1 MLGCRLSTASQ
12 NLQTNFLSAMA
23 SHHASLGRR
32 TLEEIRQKR
41 AAQKLSK
48 TSSGPDL
55 TLPPNP
61 SEVFGIKKSSSGS
74 GISESD
80 ITGLVSQ
87 LQELQKRNVELD
99 EENRKLSSELHS
111 NKVEND
117 MLQKRVNDLEK
128 NTVPSLRR
136 ALKDVA
142 MEKDAA
148 VVAREDF
155 SAQVRALKKRLKE
168 AEEEQYRAEEDTAA
182 LRAELNSLQQQ
193 AISGDLAAIASRGGP
208 PDHMQAIEKE
218 LADLKSQ
225 LEQESMLR
233 RQEGM
238 LRRQEQQ
245 QLAEERIRVSAIIS
259 EKKELEEKLAVMS
272 REASDFL
279 SNAGTSERGAQF
291 TMEDKD
297 RLEKQLHDMAVAV
310 ERLENSRQKLLME
323 IDSQSSEIERLFE
336 ENSNLSSAYQE
347 ATGMVTL
354 WENQVKDCLNQN
366 EELRIMLDKLRTEQ
380 ASISI
385 INDREGHKRNLGSN
399 NEGAGEIPQ
408 AYTAEVVSLKGQL
421 AKEQSKA
428 ETLSAEV
435 LQLSAQLQQA
445 VQAYNGLARLYKPVL
460 RNIESNLLKMKQDSS
475 LTVQ

>member
-1 MLGCRLSTASQ
+1 
-12 NLQTNFLSAMA
+12 MA

-80 ITGLVSQ
+80 ISGLVSQ
-87 LQELQKRNVELD
+87 IQELQKRNVELD
-99 EENRKLSSELHS
+99 EENKRLSLELHS
-111 NKVEND
+111 NKAEND
-117 MLQKRVNDLEK
+117 MLHKRVNDLEQ

-168 AEEEQYRAEEDTAA
+168 AEEEQYRAEEDAAA

-193 AISGDLAAIASRGGP
+193 AISGDLGAIASRGGP

-245 QLAEERIRVSAIIS
+245 QLAEEQLKISVILS

-272 REASDFL
+272 REAS
-279 SNAGTSERGAQF
+279 G
-291 TMEDKD
+291 
-297 RLEKQLHDMAVAV
+297 
-310 ERLENSRQKLLME
+310 
-323 IDSQSSEIERLFE
+323 
-336 ENSNLSSAYQE
+336 NL
-347 ATGMVTL
+347 
-354 WENQVKDCLNQN
+354 QN
-366 EELRIMLDKLRTEQ
+366 L
-380 ASISI
+380 
-385 INDREGHKRNLGSN
+385 
-399 NEGAGEIPQ
+399 
-408 AYTAEVVSLKGQL
+408 
-421 AKEQSKA
+421 
-428 ETLSAEV
+428 V
-435 LQLSAQLQQA
+435 L
-445 VQAYNGLARLYKPVL
+445 
-460 RNIESNLLKMKQDSS
+460 
-475 LTVQ
+475 

>member
-1 MLGCRLSTASQ
+1 
-12 NLQTNFLSAMA
+12 MA
-23 SHHASLGRR
+23 SDHASLGRR

-55 TLPPNP
+55 TRPPNP

-80 ITGLVSQ
+80 ISGLVSQ
-87 LQELQKRNVELD
+87 LQELQKRNAELD
-99 EENRKLSSELHS
+99 EENKKLISELHT
-111 NKVEND
+111 NEVEND
-117 MLQKRVNDLEK
+117 MLRKRVNDLEQ

-168 AEEEQYRAEEDTAA
+168 AEEEQYRAEEDAAA
-182 LRAELNSLQQQ
+182 LRSELNSLQQQ
-193 AISGDLAAIASRGGP
+193 AISGDVGGFTSMGGP
-208 PDHMQAIEKE
+208 PDHLQAMEKE
-218 LADLKSQ
+218 LADLKTQ

-238 LRRQEQQ
+238 MRRQEQQ
-245 QLAEERIRVSAIIS
+245 QLAEEQMKISVIIS
-259 EKKELEEKLAVMS
+259 EKKELEEKLAAMS
-272 REASDFL
+272 KEAS
-279 SNAGTSERGAQF
+279 SGITERKAQL
-291 TMEDKD
+291 TTEDKEIF
-297 RLEKQLHDMAVAV
+297 EKQLHDMAVAV
-310 ERLENSRQKLLME
+310 ERLESSRQKLLME

-347 ATGMVTL
+347 ATNMISH
-354 WENQVKDCLNQN
+354 WENQVKDCLKQN
-366 EELRIMLDKLRTEQ
+366 EELRGMLDKLRTE
-380 ASISI
+380 SIV
-385 INDREGHKRNLGSN
+385 NNREEVS
-399 NEGAGEIPQ
+399 Q
-408 AYTAEVVSLKGQL
+408 DYTTEAVSLKSQL

-445 VQAYNGLARLYKPVL
+445 MQAYNGLARLYKPVL
-460 RNIESNLLKMKQDSS
+460 RNIETNLLRMKQDGS

>member
-1 MLGCRLSTASQ
+1 
-12 NLQTNFLSAMA
+12 MA

-55 TLPPNP
+55 TRPPNP
-61 SEVFGIKKSSSGS
+61 SEVLGIKKSSSGS
-74 GISESD
+74 RISEQSD
-80 ITGLVSQ
+80 ISGLVSQ

-99 EENRKLSSELHS
+99 EENKKLISELHS
-111 NKVEND
+111 NELEND
-117 MLQKRVNDLEK
+117 MLRKRVNDLEQS
-128 NTVPSLRR
+128 TVPSLRR

-168 AEEEQYRAEEDTAA
+168 AEEEQYRAEEDAAA

-193 AISGDLAAIASRGGP
+193 AISGDLGALTSRGGP
-208 PDHMQAIEKE
+208 SDHMQAIEKE
-218 LADLKSQ
+218 LADLKTQ

-238 LRRQEQQ
+238 MRRQEQQ
-245 QLAEERIRVSAIIS
+245 QLAEEQMRISAIMS
-259 EKKELEEKLAVMS
+259 EKKELEEKIAVMS
-272 REASDFL
+272 KEAS
-279 SNAGTSERGAQF
+279 GITERGAQL
-291 TMEDKD
+291 TTEDKE

-310 ERLENSRQKLLME
+310 ERLESSRQKLLLE

-347 ATGMVTL
+347 ATGIVAH
-354 WENQVKDCLNQN
+354 WENQVKDCLKQN
-366 EELRIMLDKLRTEQ
+366 EELRSMLDKLRTEQ

-385 INDREGHKRNLGSN
+385 VNDRDSHNGVLGSN
-399 NEGAGEIPQ
+399 KEGASEISQ

-421 AKEQSKA
+421 AKEQSRA

-445 VQAYNGLARLYKPVL
+445 MQAYNGLARLYKPVL
-460 RNIESNLLKMKQDSS
+460 RNIEINLLRVKQEGS
-475 LTVQ
+475 LIVH

>member
-1 MLGCRLSTASQ
+1 
-12 NLQTNFLSAMA
+12 MA

-32 TLEEIRQKR
+32 TLEDIRQKR

-55 TLPPNP
+55 TRPPNP
-61 SEVFGIKKSSSGS
+61 SEIFGIKKSSSGS

-80 ITGLVSQ
+80 ISGLVSQ
-87 LQELQKRNVELD
+87 LQELQKKNLELD
-99 EENRKLSSELHS
+99 EENKKLSSELHS
-111 NKVEND
+111 NEVEND
-117 MLQKRVNDLEK
+117 MLRKRVNDLEQ

-168 AEEEQYRAEEDTAA
+168 AEEEQYRAEEDAAA
-182 LRAELNSLQQQ
+182 LRSELNLLQQQ
-193 AISGDLAAIASRGGP
+193 AISGAITSIGSP
-208 PDHMQAIEKE
+208 PDDLQAMEKE
-218 LADLKSQ
+218 LADLKTQ

-238 LRRQEQQ
+238 MRRQEQQ
-245 QLAEERIRVSAIIS
+245 QLVEEQRRISAIIS
-259 EKKELEEKLAVMS
+259 EKKELEEKLAAMS
-272 REASDFL
+272 REVSGVSDR
-279 SNAGTSERGAQF
+279 EAQF
-291 TMEDKD
+291 TME
-297 RLEKQLHDMAVAV
+297 EKERYETQLHDMAVAV
-310 ERLENSRQKLLME
+310 ERLESSRQKLLME

-347 ATGMVTL
+347 ATDIMSH
-354 WENQVKDCLNQN
+354 WENQVKDCLKQN
-366 EELRIMLDKLRTEQ
+366 EELRSMLDKLRAE
-380 ASISI
+380 SIM
-385 INDREGHKRNLGSN
+385 N
-399 NEGAGEIPQ
+399 NENHIHSGISESYKEGE
-408 AYTAEVVSLKGQL
+408 AHTTELVSLKGQL

-445 VQAYNGLARLYKPVL
+445 IQAYNGLARLYKPVL
-460 RNIESNLLKMKQDSS
+460 RNIETNLLKMKQEGS
-475 LTVQ
+475 LIVQ

>member
-1 MLGCRLSTASQ
+1 MIYRRQTRKTFNHHSLLSLS
-12 NLQTNFLSAMA
+12 LSAMA

-61 SEVFGIKKSSSGS
+61 TEVFGIKKSSSGS

-80 ITGLVSQ
+80 ISGLVSQ
-87 LQELQKRNVELD
+87 LQELQRRNVELD

-117 MLQKRVNDLEK
+117 MLQKRVNDLEQ

-168 AEEEQYRAEEDTAA
+168 AEEEQYRAEEDAAA
-182 LRAELNSLQQQ
+182 LRAELNSIQQQ
-193 AISGDLAAIASRGGP
+193 AISGDLGVTASRGGP

-218 LADLKSQ
+218 LSDLKSQ

-245 QLAEERIRVSAIIS
+245 HLAEEQMRISAIIA

-272 REASDFL
+272 RKAS
-279 SNAGTSERGAQF
+279 GTSEIAAQF

-310 ERLENSRQKLLME
+310 ERLENSRQKLLSE

-347 ATGMVTL
+347 ATGTVTL
-354 WENQVKDCLNQN
+354 WENQVKDCLKQN

-380 ASISI
+380 ASTSA
-385 INDREGHKRNLGSN
+385 INDHEVQQRNLESDKKGVS
-399 NEGAGEIPQ
+399 ESSQ

-435 LQLSAQLQQA
+435 LQLSVQLQQA

-460 RNIESNLLKMKQDSS
+460 RNIENNLLKMKQDGS
-475 LTVQ
+475 LAVQ